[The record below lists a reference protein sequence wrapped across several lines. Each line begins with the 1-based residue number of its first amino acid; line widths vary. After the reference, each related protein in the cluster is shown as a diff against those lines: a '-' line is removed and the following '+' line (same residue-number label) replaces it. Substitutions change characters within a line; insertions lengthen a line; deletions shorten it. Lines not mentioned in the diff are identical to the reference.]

1 MTRYSNRD
9 ISYTLDTVGVG
20 GLESGKINLICPP
33 PIGNKFMI
41 KSSNL
46 SGKASFE
53 RPPVEPVVEE
63 VAEVIEEVVETEEVV
78 DLSEVVNVF
87 EKPVE
92 DDESTKTTVKVSKKR

>member
-1 MTRYSNRD
+1 
-9 ISYTLDTVGVG
+9 
-20 GLESGKINLICPP
+20 
-33 PIGNKFMI
+33 MI

-63 VAEVIEEVVETEEVV
+63 VAEVIEEVVVETEEVV